1 MSDLKH
7 ILAFTV
13 AASFALLLAGCG
25 GGDNNKAQ
33 PPAQMPPTTGTVT
46 EFAGLKPTNA
56 DYAATAASRAA
67 DARPRSGSVTQSSNV
82 NNGITVDRVSV
93 TAQHGSGRNN
103 YSIHN
108 GSSWSISTSDGNPVT
123 IYANAPFDGQELYK
137 RINGGT
143 LYVDIYS
150 DIEAPKTT
158 TITTTMPG
166 QPQDVGSGDR
176 IVGLSCLGPRCTS
189 DSQEG
194 TLNGVSGTFSCPS
207 GCSIQFGGLSLSSG
221 SNISFQ
227 GATFNGLVVGE
238 DEFRVTSAT
247 GITFTPAQSTQ
258 PSEQTTS
265 DTDYLAGGVWLFVPD
280 DAASADD
287 VVIGAF
293 GDGNDPFDQNNLMA
307 VQGSA
312 DYVGLA
318 TGVYADK
325 SENEVGYWGGN
336 VTLTADFGGRS
347 DLGSISGRI
356 TGIEADGESQS
367 GSVSLD
373 RANIGSSNSG
383 FFEGQLSGAVNGGGL
398 TGRWGGQFFG
408 NSETDG
414 KPGSIGGT
422 LGGRS
427 QDRSVSFVGVFG
439 AYKQ

>member
-1 MSDLKH
+1 
-7 ILAFTV
+7 
-13 AASFALLLAGCG
+13 
-25 GGDNNKAQ
+25 
-33 PPAQMPPTTGTVT
+33 MPPTTGTVT
-46 EFAGLKPTNA
+46 EFAGLNPTNA

-67 DARPRSGSVTQSSNV
+67 DARPRSGSITQSSNV

-93 TAQHGSGRNN
+93 TAQHGASRNN
-103 YSIHN
+103 YSIRN
-108 GSSWSISTSDGNPVT
+108 GSSWSINTSDGNPVT
-123 IYANAPFDGQELYK
+123 IFANAPFDGQELYK
-137 RINGGT
+137 RINGGI
-143 LYVDIYS
+143 LYVDVYS
-150 DIEAPKTT
+150 DIEAPQRTAT
-158 TITTTMPG
+158 AGT
-166 QPQDVGSGDR
+166 PQAVTANDR
-176 IVGLSCLGPRCTS
+176 ISHSGNVSFRDFLNGNGHGS
-189 DSQEG
+189 
-194 TLNGVSGTFSCPS
+194 LNGVSGTFSCPAS
-207 GCSIQFGGLSLSSG
+207 CNWDIDGMFDPQSNVSSG
-221 SNISFQ
+221 
-227 GATFNGLVVGE
+227 TF
-238 DEFRVTSAT
+238 TSVS
-247 GITFTPAQSTQ
+247 GVTFTPDQGDTQ
-258 PSEQTTS
+258 TVN
-265 DTDYLAGGVWLFVPD
+265 DDDYLAGGVWLFVPD
-280 DAASADD
+280 DATSADD

-347 DLGSISGRI
+347 DLGSISGTI

-373 RANIGSSNSG
+373 RADIGFSNSG

-427 QDRSVSFVGVFG
+427 QDRSLSFVGVFG